1 MTYLIGHI
9 DPEHA
14 FGVTK
19 ENNIDK
25 EVIVEYI
32 PQYEIHK
39 LDIFKFDAIIIPN
52 FVDQEYLYRHKRLI
66 DDYLNAKKV
75 IVFFGHLFKP
85 FLPKTALFMP
95 EHINHF
101 SDYSLYPNNDS
112 SIYANVD
119 TDDMT
124 FNKGVAGFFAR
135 GHYQT
140 QPEHEIHLTFRN
152 GHVVTYVDRISTE
165 GTLFMHAG
173 RSLLGYTAQNKTTDY
188 ISSQFTAWLK
198 QEITSL
204 QGGEFNE

>member
-14 FGVTK
+14 FGINK
-19 ENNIDK
+19 ESDIDK
-25 EVIVEYI
+25 EIIVEYI
-32 PQYEIHK
+32 PQYEFHK

-52 FVDQEYLYRHKRLI
+52 FVDQEYLYRHKGLI
-66 DDYLNAKKV
+66 NDYLNTKKI

-85 FLPKTALFMP
+85 CLPKTALFMP
-95 EHINHF
+95 EHIHHF
-101 SDYSLYPNNDS
+101 SDYSLTPKHDS
-112 SIYANVD
+112 SIYANVK

-124 FNKGVAGFFAR
+124 FNKGVVGFFAR

-140 QPEHEIHLTFRN
+140 QPEHEIHLTFQN

-173 RSLLGYTAQNKTTDY
+173 RSLLGYKAQNKTTDY
-188 ISSQFTAWLK
+188 ISGQFITWLK
-198 QEITSL
+198 QEIISL
-204 QGGEFNE
+204 QGGKINE